1 MVGMD
6 KHEHKNCCHTND
18 ETAKPAHD
26 AIAKDPV
33 CGMNVN
39 VAAPKGGTHE
49 HDGTTFYFCN
59 LKCREKFAAEPDK
72 YLIPIEDRV
81 VE

>member
-6 KHEHKNCCHTND
+6 KHEHKNCCHAD
-18 ETAKPAHD
+18 DSAVAPETAK
-26 AIAKDPV
+26 DPM

-59 LKCREKFAAEPDK
+59 LKCPREVCGRARQIFDT
-72 YLIPIEDRV
+72 D
-81 VE
+81 